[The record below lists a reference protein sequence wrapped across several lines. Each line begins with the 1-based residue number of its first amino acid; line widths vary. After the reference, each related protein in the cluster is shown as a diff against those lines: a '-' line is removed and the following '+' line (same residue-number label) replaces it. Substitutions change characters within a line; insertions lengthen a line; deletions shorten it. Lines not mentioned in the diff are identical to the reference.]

1 MILPIGTKIVAKG
14 PIAGTRHAY
23 PAGTPGVVVAT
34 PVDASHCYRVRLTD
48 GFETNLTRG
57 QFVLLTALQSERIGR
72 DTAALADHALADC
85 VIYRCVTGSRS
96 YGLDTATSDVD
107 TRGVYLAPAARQWSL
122 YGVPEQLENAA
133 TDEVY
138 WELQK
143 FLVLALKA
151 NPNVLEVLYTPEVL
165 FATTLAEEL
174 RALRGCFLSKLVFQT
189 YNGYVLSQ
197 FRKLTIRRD
206 KGLPPK
212 WKHAMHLIR
221 LLLAGIATL
230 ERHEV
235 PVRVDDAHR
244 DRLLAIRAGAVPFA
258 DIDRWRLELHRS
270 FEDAFVRTSL
280 PERPD
285 YAAANAFL
293 IAARRAAAEGRA

>member
-1 MILPIGTKIVAKG
+1 MILPVGTKIVAKG
-14 PIAGTRHAY
+14 PIAGTHHAY

-48 GFETNLTRG
+48 GFETNLVRA
-57 QFVLLTALQSERIGR
+57 QFVLLTALQAERIGQQ
-72 DTAALADHALADC
+72 TAALADHSLADS
-85 VIYRCVTGSRS
+85 VIYRCVVGSRA
-96 YGLDTATSDVD
+96 YGLDTDASDVD
-107 TRGVYLAPAARQWSL
+107 TRGVYLAPAERHWSL
-122 YGVPEQLENAA
+122 YGVPEQLENPA

-165 FATTLAEEL
+165 LATPLAVEL
-174 RALRGCFLSKLVFQT
+174 RAMRDGFLSKLVFQT

-197 FRKLTIRRD
+197 FRKLTSRRD

-221 LLLAGIATL
+221 LLLAGIAAL
-230 ERHEV
+230 EEHVV
-235 PVRVDDAHR
+235 PVRVDDACR
-244 DRLLAIRAGAVPFA
+244 QRLLAIRAGALPFA
-258 DIDRWRLELHRS
+258 EVDRWRLELHRR
-270 FEDAFVRTSL
+270 FEDAFVRTAL

-285 YAAANAFL
+285 YAAADAFL
-293 IAARRAAAEGRA
+293 IAARRAAAEGRS